1 MAPGKKVYVVV
12 SSGSVFSEGPFAPYD
27 QFVPSLRAALGF
39 IGLTD
44 MEIIRVEGTSNSETT
59 AAVVAAAKANIDT
72 LKLL

>member
-1 MAPGKKVYVVV
+1 MNTRGEWVCNEFLRNYLGFCHFK
-12 SSGSVFSEGPFAPYD
+12 
-27 QFVPSLRAALGF
+27 FVPSLRATLGF

>member
-1 MAPGKKVYVVV
+1 M
-12 SSGSVFSEGPFAPYD
+12 SFVFCHFK
-27 QFVPSLRAALGF
+27 FVPSLRATLGF